1 MSELTSLKGELLATR
16 AIEVNTYKASSGG
29 VVVEG
34 SLRDRR
40 HVSIYAVKGNLMEP
54 GPVHEMV
61 ARFLIDGTPP
71 KVVKTE
77 ADFEHFPM
85 DECPRAF
92 ESFAQLAGLPLTY
105 GFSKEV
111 KKRMGGPK
119 GCVHLTSLALA
130 MGAAA
135 IQGWSV
141 GNRLE
146 PMPPQLGAFTL
157 EYIKDSCMVWRTGGE
172 HLRQALEEM
181 NQD

>member
-16 AIEVNTYKASSGG
+16 AIEVNTYKSSGGG

-34 SLRDRR
+34 TLKDRR
-40 HVSIYAVKGNLMEP
+40 HVSIYAVKGDLMDP

-61 ARFLIDGTPP
+61 ARFLIEGTPP
-71 KVVKTE
+71 KIVKTE
-77 ADFEHFPM
+77 TVFEHFPM

-92 ESFAQLAGLPLTY
+92 ESFDQLAGLPLTY

-111 KKRMGGPK
+111 KKRLGGTK

-135 IQGWSV
+135 LQGWSV

-146 PMPPQLGAFTL
+146 PMPPQVGAFTL
-157 EYIKDSCMVWRTGGE
+157 EYIKDSCMVWRADGE
-172 HLRQALEEM
+172 HFQRARARIVDE
-181 NQD
+181 